1 MINIIRS
8 VADTDNDLENYIVKL
23 TALLGTKRP
32 QFASVLRKLIE
43 SNCVHEHSISSSD
56 IRDYLP
62 QKSTASDQATAL
74 NQFKKVGVN
83 TGIFSSTSATG
94 VMLNQSLFSSNGI
107 GFNSFIINYENSIK
121 TISNSDLNSD
131 YSVSTSFTSDDYLN
145 DLLNLIRIGKPARD
159 KSLLKVIQ
167 MFDEKGKINITYGHG
182 SFGKMCE
189 EVGLKN
195 NRALR
200 DKIELLVSHNI
211 FKRDKNHL
219 QLSSSIILSKKWF
232 NDLESNQHSLLVE
245 FKNKNIT
252 IKTLQ

>member
-56 IRDYLP
+56 IRDYLSKKDTP
-62 QKSTASDQATAL
+62 SEQATAL
-74 NQFKKVGVN
+74 NQFKKVGIK

-94 VMLNQSLFSSNGI
+94 VMLNQSLFSPHGESS
-107 GFNSFIINYENSIK
+107 NSFVITYENSVK
-121 TISNSDLNSD
+121 TITNPALNAD
-131 YSVSTSFTSDDYLN
+131 YNVSVSFNSNDYLN
-145 DLLNLIRIGKPARD
+145 DLLSLIRVGKTARD
-159 KSLLKVIQ
+159 KSLSKVIQ
-167 MFDEKGKINITYGHG
+167 MFDDKGRINITFGHG

-200 DKIELLVSHNI
+200 DKIELMVSHNI

-219 QLSSSIILSKKWF
+219 KLSSSLILSKEWF
-232 NDLESNQHSLLVE
+232 NDLENHKHSLLVE
-245 FKNKNIT
+245 FKNKKIT

>member
-8 VADTDNDLENYIVKL
+8 VGDTDNDLENYIVKL

-32 QFASVLRKLIE
+32 QFASVLRKIIE

-62 QKSTASDQATAL
+62 NKATASEQATAL
-74 NQFKKVGVN
+74 NQFKNVGIK

-159 KSLLKVIQ
+159 KSLSKVIQ
-167 MFDEKGKINITYGHG
+167 MFDDKGRINITYGHG

-189 EVGLKN
+189 EIGLKN

-219 QLSSSIILSKKWF
+219 QLSSSLILSKKWF

-245 FKNKNIT
+245 FKNKKIT